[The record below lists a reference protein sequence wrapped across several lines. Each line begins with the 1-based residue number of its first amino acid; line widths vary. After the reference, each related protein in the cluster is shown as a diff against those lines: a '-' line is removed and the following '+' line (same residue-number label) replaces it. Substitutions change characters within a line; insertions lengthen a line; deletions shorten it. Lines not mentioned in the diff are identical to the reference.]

1 MIIYVIIYHIRNN
14 KNYNIDMSIKYN
26 TIISKTYKQYIY
38 NYINFQRGKKKKR
51 KECITIIAYIA
62 IQRIYHRLF
71 GSKQKKRK
79 DIILYKYILINPAIR
94 EKEKEYSIY
103 NTIKNKS
110 SLPFGGK
117 QKKKGDI
124 IQLQYIVQRE

>member
-26 TIISKTYKQYIY
+26 TIISTVYLQLYQLPERQKE
-38 NYINFQRGKKKKR
+38 KR

-71 GSKQKKRK
+71 GSKQKKREK
-79 DIILYKYILINPAIR
+79 NILYRIR
-94 EKEKEYSIY
+94 VV
-103 NTIKNKS
+103 TIKK
-110 SLPFGGK
+110 
-117 QKKKGDI
+117 
-124 IQLQYIVQRE
+124 